1 MGASTGRPWRGSGWR
16 RTRRRLAALDT
27 EALHAAAATR
37 TPPLDRLMTGA
48 STAAN
53 RSVLWLGAA
62 ALLASTGRRNERSAA
77 ASGLLGVAFASAL
90 ANGPLKFMWQ
100 RQRPPTHRHAPLL
113 PLPRTFSFPS
123 GHSASAFAFATA
135 VTRVLPTAGPVV
147 LPMAATVAYSRVYTG
162 VHYPSDVL
170 AGTGI
175 GIASGLAAAALVRHR
190 QNAAR
195 ARR

>member
-1 MGASTGRPWRGSGWR
+1 
-16 RTRRRLAALDT
+16 LAALDT
-27 EALHAAAATR
+27 EALHAAAASR
-37 TPPLDRLMTGA
+37 TPSLDRLMTGA

-53 RSVLWLGAA
+53 RSVLWLGVA
-62 ALLASTGRRNERSAA
+62 ALLAATGRPRCRTAA
-77 ASGLLGVAFASAL
+77 ASGLLGVGIASAV

-100 RQRPPTHRHAPLL
+100 RERPPTHRHAPLL

-135 VTRVLPTAGPVV
+135 VSRALPAATPVV
-147 LPMAATVAYSRVYTG
+147 VPMAATVAYSRVYTG

-175 GIASGLAAAALVRHR
+175 GIASGLAGAALVRHR
-190 QNAAR
+190 QR
-195 ARR
+195 ARRARG